1 MMVNKKWNK
10 WLLATFSCLLV
21 GSLIACT
28 SEPTSGKEDDFSI
41 KKMNV
46 TITTD
51 PDVVGE
57 TGVEDEKGK
66 MVDTTPKTLY
76 YEFVM
81 KKHGKNNFFITKGDS
96 DEEVDAKIIP
106 SKELKEA
113 SEKIVGVNLFSGNHD
128 GLARGMGIEDF
139 SSFDRGKLELLY
151 EVGATIQ
158 TKDIPLAPS
167 DKKLEKLV
175 DVAKKGTLVIYRDK
189 KEIARYSMETL
200 KSVDKPKPER

>member
-1 MMVNKKWNK
+1 MNQKWNK
-10 WLLATFSCLLV
+10 WLLAVFSCLLV

-28 SEPTSGKEDDFSI
+28 NKPTSGKEDDFSI
-41 KKMNV
+41 KKVNV

-51 PDVVGE
+51 PNVVGE

-81 KKHGKNNFFITKGDS
+81 KKNGKNNFFLTKGDS

-106 SKELKEA
+106 SQELKEA

-128 GLARGMGIEDF
+128 GLARGVGIEDF
-139 SSFDRGKLELLY
+139 SSFERGKLELLY
-151 EVGATIQ
+151 EVGAAIQ

-167 DKKLEKLV
+167 DKKLKKLV
-175 DVAKKGTLVIYRDK
+175 DVANKGTLVIYRNK

-200 KSVDKPKPER
+200 KPEK